1 MYSFHPL
8 FGIGVYK
15 QGKGYVQRDPS
26 KVGPFPREEEEA
38 MRAEVFRLNAEEEAR
53 LAQQNEEG
61 PTRIE

>member
-1 MYSFHPL
+1 MYAFCPI

-38 MRAEVFRLNAEEEAR
+38 MMAEVSRLNATEEAR

-61 PTRIE
+61 STRTD